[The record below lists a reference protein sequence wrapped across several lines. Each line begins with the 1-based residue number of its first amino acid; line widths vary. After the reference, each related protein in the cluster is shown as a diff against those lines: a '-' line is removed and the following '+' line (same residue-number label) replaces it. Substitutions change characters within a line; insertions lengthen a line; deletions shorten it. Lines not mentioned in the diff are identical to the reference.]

1 MGFLTDHNAFRR
13 QESAQRRLEQPE
25 ATLRERI
32 AQRGPCRDFAGALL
46 AVPAPGIIAEVKFR
60 SPSKGSLRPAKDVE
74 VVAQSYQ
81 QAGASCLSVLVDG
94 RHFDG
99 DWAFL
104 DRARGACELPLLAKG
119 FFCDPYDLLEAR
131 ASGAD
136 AALLI
141 ARSLSRAELETMLGT
156 ARELGLQTLLELHGE
171 DDLEKAEGL
180 ELDLVGVNHRDLDTL
195 VMDMDL
201 SRRLADHMPPARVRV
216 SESGLNTPEDLERMV
231 GLGYQAVLMGT
242 RFMSQPQPGLE
253 LAQLLKELRA
263 AR

>member
-1 MGFLTDHNAFRR
+1 MGFLTDHNAYRR
-13 QESAQRRLEQPE
+13 AETAQRRLRTPE
-25 ATLRERI
+25 SALRERI
-32 AQRGPCRDFAGALL
+32 AQCEPCRDFAGALL
-46 AVPAPGIIAEVKFR
+46 AAPAPGIIAEVKFR

-74 VVAQSYQ
+74 FVAESYE
-81 QAGASCLSVLVDG
+81 QAGASCLSVLVDA

-104 DRARGACELPLLAKG
+104 GRARRACSLPLLAKG

-141 ARSLSRAELETMLGT
+141 ARSLSRPELETMLAS
-156 ARELGLQTLLELHGE
+156 ARELGLQTLLELHDEE
-171 DDLEKAEGL
+171 DLKKAEGL
-180 ELDLVGVNHRDLDTL
+180 QVDLVGINHRDLDTL

-201 SRRLADHMPPARVRV
+201 SRRMAERMPSARVRV
-216 SESGLNTPEDLERMV
+216 SESGLDSPEDLKRMV

-242 RFMSQPQPGLE
+242 RFMSRPEPGLE
-253 LAQLLKELRA
+253 LARLLEQVRA

>member
-1 MGFLTDHNAFRR
+1 MGFLTDHNAYRR
-13 QESAQRRLEQPE
+13 QETAQRRLEQPE
-25 ATLRERI
+25 NLLRERI

-46 AVPAPGIIAEVKFR
+46 AAEAPGVIAEVKFR
-60 SPSKGSLRPAKDVE
+60 SPSKGTLRPAQDVE
-74 VVAQSYQ
+74 TVAESYQ
-81 QAGASCLSVLVDG
+81 QAGASCLSVLVDSK
-94 RHFDG
+94 HFGG
-99 DWAFL
+99 DWSFL
-104 DRARGACELPLLAKG
+104 DRAGKACGLPLLAKG

-141 ARSLSRAELETMLGT
+141 ARSLSRTELETMLGV
-156 ARELGLQTLLELHGE
+156 ARELGLQTLLELHDE
-171 DDLEKAEGL
+171 ADLAKAQGL

-201 SRRLADHMPPARVRV
+201 SQSIAEHMPPARVRV
-216 SESGLNTPEDLERMV
+216 AESGLNTAEDLKRMV

-253 LAQLLKELRA
+253 LAQLLKDLRA
-263 AR
+263 TR

>member
-1 MGFLTDHNAFRR
+1 MGFLTDHNAYRR
-13 QESAQRRLEQPE
+13 AETAERRIQQPE
-25 ATLRERI
+25 SLLRERI

-46 AVPAPGIIAEVKFR
+46 KAPAPGVIAEVKFR

-74 VVAQSYQ
+74 AVAQGYE
-81 QAGASCLSVLVDG
+81 QAGASCLSILVDA

-104 DRARGACELPLLAKG
+104 DRARNACSLPLLAKG

-141 ARSLSRAELETMLGT
+141 ARSLSRAELETMLAT
-156 ARELGLQTLLELHGE
+156 ARELGLQTLLELHDE
-171 DDLEKAEGL
+171 EDLEKAQGL
-180 ELDLVGVNHRDLDTL
+180 ELDLVGINHRDLDTL

-201 SRRLADHMPPARVRV
+201 SRRIADRMPPARVRV
-216 SESGLNTPEDLERMV
+216 AESGLDTPEDLKRMV
-231 GLGYQAVLMGT
+231 ALGYGAVLMGT
-242 RFMSQPQPGLE
+242 RFMSRPQPGLE
-253 LAQLLKELRA
+253 LGQLLKELHGSR
-263 AR
+263 